1 MKELIFDI
9 IAVILLAVIVH
20 ITRKFENKK
29 LSNIIIV
36 LYLAIC
42 AFVNLRAFIG
52 AIVPEF
58 GHKWGDWIVE
68 TEPTCETAGVEVRIC
83 KNDSSHQERRELP
96 ALGHDWQPATD
107 SQPET
112 CARCGKQQG
121 SPLQPSPGP
130 SDMAGYSDIQAPQ
143 NSSWLAARETRYAYA
158 PHGAAVYIYK
168 GPSLGYEKVNGEYGV
183 ADGTELTLLALE
195 NGMYLVKTGNGLL
208 GWINTSGTIETRL
221 IDSMPQL
228 AGSYWIYSKGTGDA
242 YTFACKFDSSLKLV
256 GFRLSDGK
264 EVTWTCRS
272 AGRVLVFDEM
282 KFIWDGEQFTYE
294 TQAYLWVDPDQTFD
308 KYS

>member
-1 MKELIFDI
+1 ME
-9 IAVILLAVIVH
+9 
-20 ITRKFENKK
+20 TENKISK
-29 LSNIIIV
+29 LGVAGLIGLVASILTIV
-36 LYLAIC
+36 G
-42 AFVNLRAFIG
+42 FTTG
-52 AIVPEF
+52 KDGPEF
-58 GHKWGDWIVE
+58 FSTPQPVQTPVFYTPTPSPEITPTPTPEITPTTKLESGEWKEVE
-68 TEPTCETAGVEVRIC
+68 E
-83 KNDSSHQERRELP
+83 S
-96 ALGHDWQPATD
+96 
-107 SQPET
+107 
-112 CARCGKQQG
+112 
-121 SPLQPSPGP
+121 SPGP
-130 SDMAGYSDIQAPQ
+130 SDMAGHSDIQAPQ
-143 NSSWLAARETRYAYA
+143 NSSWLAAHETRYAYA

-264 EVTWTCRS
+264 KVTWTCRS

-282 KFIWDGEQFTYE
+282 KFIWDGEQFAYE

>member
-1 MKELIFDI
+1 MISLTLFSVLTKQSSIIVTLIPI
-9 IAVILLAVIVH
+9 VIAVLSWVYPFPAIGNHKQESGDEDEERQSKQHKQNSLLIIRIVVSVICLAVSCMLVYKSY
-20 ITRKFENKK
+20 TVSEESVNNMPPSQKAETKSDSEVTSTAK
-29 LSNIIIV
+29 LESS
-36 LYLAIC
+36 
-42 AFVNLRAFIG
+42 
-52 AIVPEF
+52 EW
-58 GHKWGDWIVE
+58 KEVE
-68 TEPTCETAGVEVRIC
+68 E
-83 KNDSSHQERRELP
+83 S
-96 ALGHDWQPATD
+96 
-107 SQPET
+107 
-112 CARCGKQQG
+112 
-121 SPLQPSPGP
+121 SPGP
-130 SDMAGYSDIQAPQ
+130 SDMAGYSEIQAPQ
-143 NSSWLAARETRYAYA
+143 STSWLDAREKRYVYA

-168 GPSLGYEKVNGEYGV
+168 GPSLGYEKVNGKYGV
-183 ADGTELTLLALE
+183 ADGTEITLLALE

-228 AGSYWIYSKGTGDA
+228 TGSYWIYSKGTGDA

-264 EVTWTCRS
+264 KVTWTCRS

-282 KFIWDGEQFTYE
+282 KFIWDGEQFAYE